1 MSCAV
6 RIGLDARR
14 LYGKRRGVGQYI
26 FRLVQHL
33 PELTE
38 EFEFLLFADHR
49 LPAEVVPKGCQQVLV
64 GKPFSTESQSI
75 SGLWSKGYSIFW
87 MNSLVPKTLRRKDV
101 NLFHGTNFA
110 IPILKEGPFV
120 VTIHDMIYA
129 RVPNGY
135 ENIYKNYHRFL
146 LPRAAMNAAK
156 IITVSENGRRDIIE
170 LLKVPPEKVVTIHNG
185 VDEDFRVLD
194 DGEYLNIVR
203 QTLKLPHRYILYVG
217 AIERRKNLGV
227 LVQAAAEI
235 LKEGI
240 VDGLVLAG
248 EEGYGAKLTWEKIE
262 ETKIQ
267 EKVLHIGYVPQEMMC
282 GLYNLAEVFVMVSPY
297 EGFGIPVLEAM
308 ACGTPVITSNCS
320 SLPEVAGDAALL
332 VSPSEKEELT
342 AALRRILTDKNLR
355 AELRA
360 KGLKRVK
367 QFSWRKSAEKHLEVY
382 REVLSNI

>member
-1 MSCAV
+1 MSGAV
-6 RIGLDARR
+6 RIALDARR

-33 PELTE
+33 PELTD
-38 EFEFLLFADHR
+38 EFAFLLFADQR
-49 LPAEVVPKGCQQVLV
+49 LPIEVVPQGCQQVLV

-87 MNSLVPKTLRRKDV
+87 MNSLVPKTLRKENV
-101 NLFHGTNFA
+101 SLFHGTNFA
-110 IPILKEGPFV
+110 IPILKDGPFV

-129 RVPNGY
+129 RLLNGY
-135 ENIYKNYHRFL
+135 ENIYRNYHRLL

-156 IITVSENGRRDIIE
+156 VITVSENGRRDIIE

-185 VDEDFRVLD
+185 VDEEFRVVD
-194 DGEYLNIVR
+194 DADYLNEVR
-203 QTLKLPHRYILYVG
+203 QTLKLPRRYVLYVG

-248 EEGYGAKLTWEKIE
+248 EEGYGANLTWEKIA
-262 ETKIQ
+262 ETKIR

-332 VSPSEKEELT
+332 VSPSEPEELT
-342 AALRRILTDKNLR
+342 VALRRLLTDKNLR